1 MKIKIINY
9 FAISS
14 FLIGVI
20 LLIVLIFQFSLSG
33 YKFSIN
39 EINIEDSSK
48 IVSIIQGLLSTIWL
62 ITTISLLF
70 LTFFLQKEELQK
82 TTTSFKI
89 QNEDT
94 HFFNLLN
101 AFLSIRNNV
110 EFSFY
115 VEEFNSENAFP
126 TLNEKT

>member
-1 MKIKIINY
+1 M
-9 FAISS
+9 
-14 FLIGVI
+14 
-20 LLIVLIFQFSLSG
+20 IFQFSLSG